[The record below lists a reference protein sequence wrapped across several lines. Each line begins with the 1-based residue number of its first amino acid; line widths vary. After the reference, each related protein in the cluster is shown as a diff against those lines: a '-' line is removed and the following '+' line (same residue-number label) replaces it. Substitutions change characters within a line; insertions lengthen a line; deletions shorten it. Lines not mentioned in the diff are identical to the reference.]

1 MVHIPLICW
10 KNVEKNRGKMSKGK
24 ISKWKNIE
32 KEKCRKGKCRRGKM
46 SRVRDLQ
53 LLNRRNNA
61 PILFHWLHSVS
72 VGTLTFIHIIKR
84 VCCHSHLY
92 KASTTHS
99 LYRYYFFD
107 IFSFDIFLFDIFP
120 LRYFSFRH
128 FSFRYFSFR
137 HFSGQPFSYSAC

>member
-1 MVHIPLICW
+1 MEYLEGYH
-10 KNVEKNRGKMSKGK
+10 
-24 ISKWKNIE
+24 
-32 KEKCRKGKCRRGKM
+32 
-46 SRVRDLQ
+46 LQ
-53 LLNRRNNA
+53 LLNRRNNV

-107 IFSFDIFLFDIFP
+107 ISPFDIFP
-120 LRYFSFRH
+120 FDIFPFDIFPFDIFPFDIFPFDIFPFDIFPFDIFPFDIFPFDIFPFDIFPANRRSRSAMVPNSVRH
-128 FSFRYFSFR
+128 DL
-137 HFSGQPFSYSAC
+137 